1 MPGMPAIPPLPDGW
15 HRAPASS
22 LWRSR
27 SLWALFLGG
36 EPVATVERK
45 SPSRWEILTA
55 TAILEGHGAA
65 DGFEA
70 ARTAAERSIREK
82 PRSQI
87 WAGHIA
93 RCWAEVFW

>member
-22 LWRSR
+22 EWKAR
-27 SLWALFLGG
+27 SLWALFLDGA
-36 EPVATVERK
+36 PVALVERK
-45 SPSRWEILTA
+45 RAKWEITTA
-55 TAILEGHGAA
+55 TAILDGHATT

-70 ARTAAERSIREK
+70 ARGHAEKVIREK
-82 PRSQI
+82 PRSEI

-93 RCWAEVFW
+93 RCWFEVIW